1 MDRDGLISFLEFQLD
16 LERGELRRNG
26 APVKVEPQ
34 VLDLI
39 GFFARHPGQLV
50 SRDELVEA
58 VWGGRFISDSAISS
72 RINAARAALGD
83 DGTAQRL
90 IKTVPRRGFRFEAA
104 VGKPATTKPETL
116 PDKPSVAVLP
126 FENLSGDPEQS
137 YFSDG
142 ITDDIITDLSR
153 YDELFV
159 GARHSSFAYSDDAAT
174 GAKIAEEL
182 GVHYIVDG
190 SVRRAGDRIRV
201 SVHLTDPWAG
211 RQLWA
216 ERYDRKLTDIFEVQD
231 EITSLI
237 VNTLAGEISRQH
249 FKRSLNKTAD
259 AVTAYDHV
267 LRALDYGW
275 KHDPEGHRKAIEEAR
290 RALALDPHQARAHAV
305 ISWANLHFYIN
316 ALTDDGNAAMQRC
329 ASAAVAAVDADDREP
344 WAHIVLGW
352 VYQFRD
358 RNTQRALA
366 ELDRAVALNPSN
378 VFFRSLRAFSLP
390 YAGQSERAISE
401 LGSAMQHYPHFPIL
415 YHVHYAR
422 ALFNLGRYAK
432 ALPHLERVRAAQTR
446 HPLALALTA
455 ACYAANGQMEEAR
468 ATAAE
473 VRRASERFT
482 ITHAAQVL
490 PYELEEDRERF
501 LTMFARA
508 FQPE

>member
-1 MDRDGLISFLEFQLD
+1 MVESGILSFLEFQLD
-16 LERGELRRNG
+16 LKRGELRRNG
-26 APVKVEPQ
+26 APVQVEPQ

-39 GFFARHPGQLV
+39 AFFAAHPGQLV
-50 SRDELVEA
+50 SRDDLIEA
-58 VWGGRFISDSAISS
+58 VWSGRIVSESAISS

-90 IKTVPRRGFRFEAA
+90 IKTVPRRGFRFEATIGQR
-104 VGKPATTKPETL
+104 VTKKPDTL

-159 GARHSSFAYSDDAAT
+159 GARHSSFAYSDTGIT

-182 GVHYIVDG
+182 RVHYIVG
-190 SVRRAGDRIRV
+190 GRVRRVSDRIRV
-201 SVHLTDPWAG
+201 TVYLTDPWAG
-211 RQLWA
+211 LQLWA
-216 ERYDRKLTDIFEVQD
+216 ERYDRDLTDIFEVQD

-237 VNTLAGEISRQH
+237 VNTLVGEISRQH

-259 AVTAYDHV
+259 IVTAYDHV
-267 LRALDYGW
+267 LRALDYVW
-275 KHDPEGHRKAIEEAR
+275 KHDPDGHGKAIEESE

-305 ISWANLHFYIN
+305 ISWANLHLHNN
-316 ALTDDGNAAMQRC
+316 ALTDDGNAAMRRC
-329 ASAAVAAVDADDREP
+329 ASAATAAVDADDREP
-344 WAHIVLGW
+344 WAHCVLGW
-352 VYQFRD
+352 VYQWRD
-358 RNTQRALA
+358 RNTERALA

-378 VFFRSLRAFSLP
+378 VFFRSIRAFSLP
-390 YAGQSERAISE
+390 YAGQSERAVSE
-401 LGSAMQHYPHFPIL
+401 LGSAMKLYPHFPML

-422 ALFNLGRYAK
+422 ALFNLGRYGE

-446 HPLALALTA
+446 HPIALALTA
-455 ACYAANGQMEEAR
+455 ACYAANGQMDEAR
-468 ATAAE
+468 TTALE

-482 ITHAAQVL
+482 LAHAAKVL
-490 PYELEEDRERF
+490 PYELDEDRERF
-501 LTMFARA
+501 ISMYSRA
-508 FQPE
+508 TSPV